1 MKRDRKLMYYLL
13 LQTRD
18 RQPPPELANY
28 SQDLQTYNA
37 ALLIEDGY
45 IRGEA
50 LPGPGGR
57 YIEAAL
63 EDLTSRGHDL
73 LERMDAEFK
82 SPVLQPENVASPSV
96 SVFISHSSRDK
107 NLAEAMVDLLRFGI
121 GLTEQEIRCTS
132 VDGYRF
138 KIGTETDAQLK
149 KEVKGSKAFI
159 GLITP
164 SSIQSA
170 YVLFELG
177 ARWGADLHLAP
188 VLARGADSSFLRGPL
203 ANLNALNAVEE
214 GQMHQLVNDVASQI
228 GRNAASA
235 AVYQKALQK
244 LIAAAR
250 METTAPKQGGDATL
264 EFASSVPKIVRDE
277 LIKLLAKHD
286 SLTVG
291 EYANFAGIGKT
302 RAEHFA
308 SELVKDDFLGYG
320 INKFEQLYYYL
331 SDKGRA
337 YAVSNDLDK

>member
-28 SQDLQTYNA
+28 SQDMQAYNA

-50 LPGPGGR
+50 LPGPDGR
-57 YIEAAL
+57 YIGAAL

-73 LERMDAEFK
+73 LEEMDAQLK
-82 SPVLQPENVASPSV
+82 SPVLQPENLASSTV
-96 SVFISHSSRDK
+96 SVFISHSSKDK
-107 NLAEAMVDLLRFGI
+107 VLAEAMADLLRFGI

-138 KIGTETDAQLK
+138 KVGTETDAQLK
-149 KEVKGSKAFI
+149 KEVKSSKAFI

-164 SSIQSA
+164 CSIESA

-177 ARWGADLHLAP
+177 ARWGAGLHLSP

-214 GQMHQLVNDVASQI
+214 GQMHQLVNDIASQI
-228 GRNAASA
+228 GKNAASA

-250 METTAPKQGGDATL
+250 TETIPNQAGDIPSKV
-264 EFASSVPKIVRDE
+264 ASSVPKIGRDD
-277 LIKLLAKHD
+277 LIRFLAEHD
-286 SLTVG
+286 SLTLE
-291 EYANFAGIGKT
+291 EYADLAGISKT

-308 SELVKDDFLGYG
+308 SELIKGDFLKYG
-320 INKFEQLYYYL
+320 INEFEQRYYYL